1 MPNFE
6 VVTAVAAPPDQ
17 VFALCLD
24 VQAHTRSMAA
34 SSERA
39 VDGTT
44 RGELSLGDTVT
55 FQARHF
61 GLTWRLKARITS
73 YERPRYFVDEQESG
87 PFERWRH
94 VHCFE
99 PDGAGG
105 TVMRDVIEFASPLGP
120 VGRIVD
126 SIVLSRYMPRL
137 IRIRNASLS
146 RTFD

>member
-17 VFALCLD
+17 VFAVCLD

-34 SSERA
+34 SSERV
-39 VDGTT
+39 VDGKR

-61 GLTWRLKARITS
+61 GLTWRLKARITA
-73 YERPRYFVDEQESG
+73 YDRPRGFVDEQESG
-87 PFERWRH
+87 PFKRWRH
-94 VHCFE
+94 AHHFE

-105 TVMRDVIEFASPLGP
+105 TVMRDVIDFASPGGP

-126 SIVLSRYMPRL
+126 RVFLGRYMPHL
-137 IRIRNASLS
+137 IRVRNAYLAS
-146 RTFD
+146 TFD

>member
-1 MPNFE
+1 MPHFE

-17 VFALCLD
+17 VFAVCLD
-24 VQAHTRSMAA
+24 VEAHTRSMAD

-39 VDGTT
+39 VGGKT

-55 FQARHF
+55 FQARHL

-73 YERPRYFVDEQESG
+73 YDRPRSFVDEQESG
-87 PFERWRH
+87 PFKRWRH
-94 VHCFE
+94 AHHFE

-105 TVMRDVIEFASPLGP
+105 TIMRDVVDFTSPLGT

-126 SIVLSRYMPRL
+126 RLLLSRYMPYL
-137 IRIRNASLS
+137 IRIRNAYLAS
-146 RTFD
+146 TFD